1 MKASSLAG
9 ACQSQ
14 SGLPASRTSS
24 LMAAMAM
31 LPCSWPKTT
40 APSMT
45 SSVQLVGFGLHHQH
59 GGFGAGDDQVE
70 LRCSASCVLPGL
82 STYSPLM

>member
-9 ACQSQ
+9 
-14 SGLPASRTSS
+14 GLPVPFRLAGVAHQFVDGGDGDVA
-24 LMAAMAM
+24 LLVAEDHGAEHDFFG
-31 LPCSWPKTT
+31 
-40 APSMT
+40 
-45 SSVQLVGFGLHHQH
+45 QLVGFGLHHQH

-70 LRCSASCVLPGL
+70 LAMSSSCVLPGL